1 MTKEDYEQM
10 MSKLNVLADEISEAL
25 EALRPDSIV
34 TIEERLNMLDEM
46 I

>member
-1 MTKEDYEQM
+1 MTQEVYEKM
-10 MSKLNVLADEISEAL
+10 MIKLDSLSEEINEAL
-25 EALRPDSIV
+25 EALRPDPIV